1 MRTANIPTC
10 IIFHMHI
17 IPVIDLKD
25 GLVVTAR
32 QGKRQTYRPLATP
45 LCPEPDILA
54 VTRAY
59 LSIFPFKTFYIADL
73 NAIEN
78 NGNNHA
84 LIARLLETNNDIS
97 VWIDS
102 GLDLFISEN
111 SNSFQDRVCNVLG
124 SETGIAI
131 EQLADYTRKSESI
144 LSLDYTDRRLLGNT
158 DLLEHPALL
167 PQRIIIMSLDRV
179 GNHGGPDLEHI
190 RFLMDKLPNK
200 QVYAAGG
207 VRNAGDL
214 RRLAAQGM
222 HGALLASSLHNR
234 SITSEHLAQLQ
245 NLYSSGQAFQD
256 PL

>member
-1 MRTANIPTC
+1 MCAANIPTC

-59 LSIFPFKTFYIADL
+59 LSVFPFKTFYIADL

-84 LIARLLETNNDIS
+84 LITRLLETNDEIS
-97 VWIDS
+97 LWIDS
-102 GLDLFISEN
+102 GLKLFISEN
-111 SNSFQDRVCNVLG
+111 SSPFQDRVSNVLG

-131 EQLADYTRKSESI
+131 DQLADYTRKPDSI
-144 LSLDYTDRRLLGNT
+144 LSLDYTGRRLLGNI
-158 DLLEHPALL
+158 DLLERPDLL
-167 PQRIIIMSLDRV
+167 PQRLILMALERIGSNR
-179 GNHGGPDLEHI
+179 GPDLERI
-190 RFLMDKLPNK
+190 CNLIDKLPDK

-207 VRNAGDL
+207 VRNADDL
-214 RRLAAQGM
+214 RLLSAHGV
-222 HGALLASSLHNR
+222 HGALLASSLHNKK
-234 SITSEHLAQLQ
+234 ITSGHLLQLQ
-245 NLYSSGQAFQD
+245 KI
-256 PL
+256 